1 MKDLR
6 IADRPIGRGRPPYV
20 IAEIGI
26 NHNGDPETA
35 HRMID
40 AAADAGA
47 DAVKLQT
54 FRTES
59 FLSRASAYFDVLRAA
74 ELPREALASLVRHAG
89 ERGTILFSAVF
100 DEESAD
106 VWEQL
111 NAPAYKIASG
121 DVTHRP
127 LIGHVAK
134 FGKPMIISTGGATMP
149 EIGRALES
157 VAISN
162 PQTSCAL
169 LHCVSNYPTR
179 PADANL
185 ACMSTMRDEFGVPVG
200 FSDHTVGVSV
210 PIAAAALGAELIEKH
225 FTLDRQQPG
234 PDHKLSADPEQLK
247 AMISDVRDAWAAIG
261 RPEKTPVEAPEFIP
275 QIRRSVT
282 AAVDIPAGTLLDR
295 KMLAVKRPG
304 TGLSPDTLESLVG
317 RRTLRAI
324 AADRQL
330 RRDDVEGEKT

>member
-1 MKDLR
+1 
-6 IADRPIGRGRPPYV
+6 
-20 IAEIGI
+20 
-26 NHNGDPETA
+26 
-35 HRMID
+35 
-40 AAADAGA
+40 
-47 DAVKLQT
+47 
-54 FRTES
+54 
-59 FLSRASAYFDVLRAA
+59 
-74 ELPREALASLVRHAG
+74 
-89 ERGTILFSAVF
+89 LFSAVF

-261 RPEKTPVEAPEFIP
+261 RPEKTPVEALEFIP

-304 TGLSPDTLESLVG
+304 TGLSPDTLESFVG